1 MRILVKY
8 KDLKSGV
15 VRTDE
20 LQELIQSEKLLAFR
34 RDDDEWV
41 RIGVDPVRGTG
52 GRYRGPERRGNV
64 LFM

>member
-8 KDLKSGV
+8 NDLRSGV
-15 VRTDE
+15 VRADE
-20 LQELIQSEKLLAFR
+20 LQELIQSGKLLAFR

-41 RIGVDPVRGTG
+41 RIGVDPIRGIG
-52 GRYRGPERRGNV
+52 GGYRGPERRGSV

>member
-15 VRTDE
+15 VRADE

-41 RIGVDPVRGTG
+41 RIGLDPVRGTG

>member
-15 VRTDE
+15 VRADE

-41 RIGVDPVRGTG
+41 RIGVDPVRGMG